1 MQLTRLDIK
10 GFKSFGDKTTIHFN
24 DGVTAIVG
32 PNGCGKSNV
41 VDAIR
46 WVLGEQSTKNLRSEK
61 MENIIFNGTK
71 SRKAAQLAEVS
82 LSFDNTKNILP
93 TSFSHVT
100 ITRKLYRSGESEYRL
115 NDVQCRLKDITD
127 LFLDTG
133 IGSNSYAII
142 ELRMVDEIINN
153 KENSRRALFEESSGI
168 SKYKVRKKQT
178 LNRLKDT
185 ELDLSRIND
194 LLIEIEKNLKSL
206 ESQARKAERFY
217 RIREEYKQSSLSL
230 ASLKL
235 SQFQNGLSAL
245 QVKENAEKQRNM
257 EHVQRIQQLE
267 ENLQLAKRALITEE
281 KNLSLQQK
289 ELNQQKSKIQAY
301 ETEKKIKNE
310 QLRNLSEKKERLV
323 REIEQDRQQHNHA
336 RYNVNRIGEE
346 LFTAGQELG
355 DARHL
360 LEGKMKELQILES
373 QQTEIKGKL
382 DLATAEKSASQS
394 KLYELEKARAVLRIQ
409 IDALRQESD
418 KNLSE
423 NESRANELNSF
434 DRQISELQIALESLE
449 SDHDYYSAEE
459 KSLDEQ
465 LMQTNERV
473 EEIKLQLN
481 QETRILDA
489 RQNEF
494 NLTKSLVDNLEGF
507 PESIRYL
514 RKNPKWKNNFPL
526 FSDIL
531 YCQENY
537 RVAIENYLEAYMN
550 YYVVDELADALSA
563 VHLLSETSK
572 GKAGFFVLS
581 ALSPSDAKHEHESEN
596 LISALTIIDV
606 DKKFLPLC
614 QQLLR
619 NVYLERETG
628 RLADLKLPVE
638 DLVVLDKNG
647 QFIKRPYAVS
657 GGSVGLFEG
666 KRIGRAKNLVNLQH
680 EISKLTT
687 NKKNLETEL
696 SQLQNNIVLL
706 KGSSRKEHIQEL
718 LLQINRKNNELISF
732 KTKQE
737 QYQSFITH
745 HQTRKES
752 IDSRIREF
760 EFELA
765 QTEQGLESQLALVDL
780 LGQQLASMQKQYTD
794 AATLFSQ
801 QSAAYNQDNIRLHQ
815 LQNKVSGL
823 QKDLEYRDAQLEN
836 LDGRLAQHESELIQV
851 EAALKEV
858 VFHVDHSDDDLQ
870 AMYQL
875 REALAQGLADV
886 EKQYYSLRKTI
897 HDAEEELMHT
907 RTRKE
912 QSDFILTELKDKSVE
927 IRMSLN
933 ALTERLSVEFNI
945 DPDELVLLESAED
958 NVDELQERNSKL
970 KKQLDEFGSIN
981 PMAMESYQE
990 MNDRYSFIKQEKEDL
1005 EQAKSELL
1013 KTIQEIDNSAR
1024 EKFMAAFNE
1033 VRSNFIEVFRS
1044 LFSQEDTCDILLS
1057 DPDNPL
1063 DADIQIVAKPKGKK
1077 PLSINQLSGGEKT
1090 LTATALL
1097 FSLYLLKPAPFCIFD
1112 EVDAPL
1118 DDTNID
1124 KFNNIIREFS
1134 NRSQFIIVSHNKKTI
1149 ASTDIIYGVTMV
1161 EQGISRLV
1169 AVNMN
1174 EVA

>member
-1 MQLTRLDIK
+1 M
-10 GFKSFGDKTTIHFN
+10 
-24 DGVTAIVG
+24 
-32 PNGCGKSNV
+32 
-41 VDAIR
+41 
-46 WVLGEQSTKNLRSEK
+46 
-61 MENIIFNGTK
+61 
-71 SRKAAQLAEVS
+71 
-82 LSFDNTKNILP
+82 
-93 TSFSHVT
+93 
-100 ITRKLYRSGESEYRL
+100 
-115 NDVQCRLKDITD
+115 
-127 LFLDTG
+127 
-133 IGSNSYAII
+133 
-142 ELRMVDEIINN
+142 
-153 KENSRRALFEESSGI
+153 
-168 SKYKVRKKQT
+168 
-178 LNRLKDT
+178 
-185 ELDLSRIND
+185 
-194 LLIEIEKNLKSL
+194 
-206 ESQARKAERFY
+206 
-217 RIREEYKQSSLSL
+217 
-230 ASLKL
+230 
-235 SQFQNGLSAL
+235 
-245 QVKENAEKQRNM
+245 
-257 EHVQRIQQLE
+257 
-267 ENLQLAKRALITEE
+267 
-281 KNLSLQQK
+281 
-289 ELNQQKSKIQAY
+289 
-301 ETEKKIKNE
+301 
-310 QLRNLSEKKERLV
+310 
-323 REIEQDRQQHNHA
+323 
-336 RYNVNRIGEE
+336 
-346 LFTAGQELG
+346 
-355 DARHL
+355 
-360 LEGKMKELQILES
+360 
-373 QQTEIKGKL
+373 
-382 DLATAEKSASQS
+382 
-394 KLYELEKARAVLRIQ
+394 
-409 IDALRQESD
+409 
-418 KNLSE
+418 
-423 NESRANELNSF
+423 
-434 DRQISELQIALESLE
+434 
-449 SDHDYYSAEE
+449 
-459 KSLDEQ
+459 
-465 LMQTNERV
+465 
-473 EEIKLQLN
+473 
-481 QETRILDA
+481 
-489 RQNEF
+489 
-494 NLTKSLVDNLEGF
+494 
-507 PESIRYL
+507 
-514 RKNPKWKNNFPL
+514 
-526 FSDIL
+526 
-531 YCQENY
+531 
-537 RVAIENYLEAYMN
+537 
-550 YYVVDELADALSA
+550 
-563 VHLLSETSK
+563 
-572 GKAGFFVLS
+572 
-581 ALSPSDAKHEHESEN
+581 
-596 LISALTIIDV
+596 
-606 DKKFLPLC
+606 
-614 QQLLR
+614 
-619 NVYLERETG
+619 
-628 RLADLKLPVE
+628 
-638 DLVVLDKNG
+638 
-647 QFIKRPYAVS
+647 
-657 GGSVGLFEG
+657 
-666 KRIGRAKNLVNLQH
+666 
-680 EISKLTT
+680 
-687 NKKNLETEL
+687 
-696 SQLQNNIVLL
+696 
-706 KGSSRKEHIQEL
+706 
-718 LLQINRKNNELISF
+718 ISF

-737 QYQSFITH
+737 QYQSFISH

-765 QTEQGLESQLALVDL
+765 QTEQDLESQLALVDL
-780 LGQQLASMQKQYTD
+780 LGQQLASMQKQYAD

-886 EKQYYSLRKTI
+886 EKQYYTVRKTI

-970 KKQLDEFGSIN
+970 KKQLDDFGSIN

>member
-24 DGVTAIVG
+24 EGVTAIVG

-71 SRKAAQLAEVS
+71 NRKAAQLAEVS

-168 SKYKVRKKQT
+168 AKYKVRKKQT
-178 LNRLKDT
+178 FNRLKDT
-185 ELDLSRIND
+185 ELDLGRIND
-194 LLIEIEKNLKSL
+194 LLFEIEKNLKSL
-206 ESQARKAERFY
+206 ETQARKAERYY
-217 RIREEYKQSSLSL
+217 RIREEYKQSNLSL

-235 SQFQNGLSAL
+235 SQFQNSLSSI
-245 QVKENAEKQRNM
+245 QQKESAEKQRNS
-257 EHVQRIQQLE
+257 EQIKRIQQLE
-267 ENLQLAKRALITEE
+267 DELQLAKRALLTEE

-301 ETEKKIKNE
+301 ETENKIKNE
-310 QLRNLSEKKERLV
+310 QLRNLSEKKDRLT

-336 RYNVNRIGEE
+336 RYNVNRINEE
-346 LFTAGQELG
+346 LFTADQELA

-360 LEGKMKELQILES
+360 LEGKIKEVRILES
-373 QQTEIKGKL
+373 QQAELKKEL
-382 DLATAEKSASQS
+382 DLTSIEKNSSQS
-394 KLYELEKARAVLRIQ
+394 KLYELEKARAVLLIQ
-409 IDALRQESD
+409 IDALRQESE
-418 KNLSE
+418 KNLTE
-423 NESRANELNSF
+423 NESRANELTSF
-434 DRQISELQIALESLE
+434 DRQITELQVQLESLE
-449 SDHDYYSAEE
+449 SDHDYFSAEE
-459 KSLDEQ
+459 KNLDEQ
-465 LMQTNERV
+465 LMLTNERI

-481 QETRILDA
+481 QETRMLDA
-489 RQNEF
+489 RQNEY

-514 RKNPKWKNNFPL
+514 KKNAKWKTNFPL

-537 RVAIENYLEAYMN
+537 RVAIENYLESYMN
-550 YYVVDELADALSA
+550 YYVVDELGDALSA
-563 VHLLSETSK
+563 IHLLSETSK
-572 GKAGFFVLS
+572 GKAGFFILS
-581 ALSPSDAKHEHESEN
+581 AVSSSDTQQQLESEN
-596 LISALTIIDV
+596 LVSALTIIDV

-614 QQLLR
+614 EQLLK

-628 RLADLKLPVE
+628 KLAELKLPVE
-638 DLVVLDKNG
+638 DLVVLDRNG
-647 QFIKRPYAVS
+647 QFIKRPYAIS

-680 EISKLTT
+680 EISKLTG
-687 NKKNLETEL
+687 NKKNLEAEL
-696 SQLQNNIVLL
+696 SQLQNNVISL

-718 LLQINRKNNELISF
+718 LLQINRKSNELISF
-732 KTKQE
+732 RTKQE
-737 QYQSFITH
+737 QYQSFISH

-760 EFELA
+760 DFELA
-765 QTEQGLESQLALVDL
+765 QTNQDLETQRASVDL
-780 LGQQLASMQKQYTD
+780 LTKQLATIQVQYSD
-794 AATLFSQ
+794 AVTLYSQ
-801 QSAAYNQDNIRLHQ
+801 QSATYNQDNIRLHQ

-823 QKDLEYRDAQLEN
+823 HKDLEYRQAQQEN
-836 LDGRLAQHESELIQV
+836 LDRRLAQHESELIQV
-851 EAALKEV
+851 ESALKEV
-858 VFHVDHSDDDLQ
+858 VFHVDHSDEDLQ

-875 REALAQGLADV
+875 KEALAEGLTEV
-886 EKQYYSLRKTI
+886 EKQYYTVRKSITEAEDELR
-897 HDAEEELMHT
+897 HT
-907 RTRKE
+907 RSQKE
-912 QSDFILTELKDKSVE
+912 QSDFLLAELKDKSVE
-927 IRMSLN
+927 MRMSLN
-933 ALTERLSVEFNI
+933 ALSERLAVEFNI
-945 DPDELVLLESAED
+945 NPDELGLPENSGADV
-958 NVDELQERNSKL
+958 NELQERNSKL

-990 MNDRYSFIKQEKEDL
+990 MNERYSFIKQEKEDL

-1013 KTIQEIDNSAR
+1013 KTIQEIDNSAK

-1033 VRSNFIEVFRS
+1033 VRNNFIEVFRS
-1044 LFSQEDTCDILLS
+1044 LFSKEDTCDIVLS

-1063 DADIQIVAKPKGKK
+1063 DADIQIIAKPKGKK

>member
-24 DGVTAIVG
+24 EGVTAIVG

-71 SRKAAQLAEVS
+71 NRKAAQLAEVS

-153 KENSRRALFEESSGI
+153 KDNSRRALFEESSGI

-178 LNRLKDT
+178 FNRLKDT

-194 LLIEIEKNLKSL
+194 LLLEIEKNLKSL
-206 ESQARKAERFY
+206 ETQARKAERY
-217 RIREEYKQSSLSL
+217 YKIREEYKQSSLRL

-235 SQFQNGLSAL
+235 RQFQDNLSSI
-245 QVKENAEKQRNM
+245 QQKENAEKQRNG
-257 EHVQRIQQLE
+257 EQLRRVQQLE
-267 ENLQLAKRALITEE
+267 NDLQLAKRTLLTEE

-310 QLRNLSEKKERLV
+310 QLRNLTEKKDRLT

-336 RYNVNRIGEE
+336 RYNVNRINEE
-346 LFTAGQELG
+346 LFSANQELA
-355 DARHL
+355 DASHL
-360 LEGKMKELQILES
+360 LEGIKKEVQILER
-373 QQTEIKGKL
+373 QQTDLKNEL
-382 DLATAEKSASQS
+382 DLISAEKNASQS
-394 KLYELEKARAVLRIQ
+394 KLYELEKARAVLLIQ

-418 KNLSE
+418 KNSTE
-423 NESRANELNSF
+423 NESRANELTSF
-434 DRQISELQIALESLE
+434 DQQITELQIQLESLE

-459 KSLDEQ
+459 KNLDEQ
-465 LMQTNERV
+465 LLQTNERI

-481 QETRILDA
+481 QETRMLDA
-489 RQNEF
+489 RQNEY

-514 RKNPKWKNNFPL
+514 KKNAKWRHNFPL

-537 RVAIENYLEAYMN
+537 RVAIENYLESYMN
-550 YYVVDELADALSA
+550 FYVVDELSDALSA
-563 VHLLSETSK
+563 IHLLSETSK

-581 ALSPSDAKHEHESEN
+581 AVSPSDNHQQLQGEN
-596 LISALTIIDV
+596 LVSALTIIDV
-606 DKKFLPLC
+606 EKKYLPLC
-614 QQLLR
+614 EQLLK

-628 RLADLKLPVE
+628 NLADLKLPVSN
-638 DLVVLDKNG
+638 LVVLHKNG
-647 QFIKRPYAVS
+647 QFIKRPYAIS

-680 EISKLTT
+680 EISKLTG
-687 NKKNLETEL
+687 NKKNLEAEL
-696 SQLQNNIVLL
+696 SQLQNSVISL
-706 KGSSRKEHIQEL
+706 KGSSRKNHIQEL
-718 LLQINRKNNELISF
+718 LLQINRKNNDLISF

-737 QYQSFITH
+737 QYQSFINH
-745 HQTRKES
+745 HQTRKEN

-765 QTEQGLESQLALVDL
+765 RTDQDLENQRASVDL
-780 LGQQLASMQKQYTD
+780 TIKRLDAMQMQYSD
-794 AATLFSQ
+794 AAAHFSR

-823 QKDLEYRDAQLEN
+823 QKDLEYREAQQEN
-836 LDGRLAQHESELIQV
+836 LDKRLAQHQSELMQV
-851 EAALKEV
+851 ENALKEV
-858 VFHVDHSDDDLQ
+858 VFHVDHSDEDLQ
-870 AMYQL
+870 AMYEL
-875 REALAQGLADV
+875 KEALAEGLSEV
-886 EKQYYSLRKTI
+886 EKQFYTVRKSI
-897 HDAEEELMHT
+897 NEIEEELSQT
-907 RTRKE
+907 RRQKE
-912 QSDFILTELKDKSVE
+912 QSDFLLTELKDKSVE

-933 ALTERLSVEFNI
+933 ALAERLSVEFSI
-945 DPDELVLLESAED
+945 DPDELNLQEEIGGDA
-958 NVDELQERNSKL
+958 DELQERNSKL

-990 MNDRYSFIKQEKEDL
+990 MNERYSFIKQEKEDL
-1005 EQAKSELL
+1005 EQAKRELL
-1013 KTIQEIDNSAR
+1013 TTIQEIDNSAK

-1033 VRSNFIEVFRS
+1033 VRDNFIEVFRS
-1044 LFSQEDTCDILLS
+1044 LFSKEDTCDIVLS
-1057 DPDNPL
+1057 DQNNPL
-1063 DADIQIVAKPKGKK
+1063 DADIQIIAKPKGKK